1 MADTEIE
8 SFVQKFKSL
17 RGAGLEATLTLDTKL
32 GEVWITM
39 NCKVGRNIPPPPS
52 EPSSPSLIARKIYRS
67 PSYFRRQLRRK
78 AEREAKES
86 ASSAALAVADT
97 NEKETAEKAV
107 VVISNEVAE
116 MPESTTDDSVADCEA
131 AEFEQNDSVNVS
143 QEIDTSTDDENLEP
157 VEVDQPQED
166 LGLQLENLIQQSQKN
181 RELWDKS
188 NGLPS

>member
-17 RGAGLEATLTLDTKL
+17 RGAGLEATLILDTKL
-32 GEVWITM
+32 GEVWITI

-86 ASSAALAVADT
+86 ASSAALAVADI
-97 NEKETAEKAV
+97 NEKETA